1 MKIKTKPVSNITI
14 RGLKGTVKSV
24 NGTPVFPDTSDNE
37 NRVAG
42 KVCDTD
48 GNPVIGACVLVEG
61 TTIGTVTDLNGTFK
75 LETLKG
81 SVLSVSY
88 IDMQTAKVKV
98 EDAGPLIITLKAD

>member
-1 MKIKTKPVSNITI
+1 M
-14 RGLKGTVKSV
+14 
-24 NGTPVFPDTSDNE
+24 
-37 NRVAG
+37 AG

>member
-1 MKIKTKPVSNITI
+1 
-14 RGLKGTVKSV
+14 
-24 NGTPVFPDTSDNE
+24 
-37 NRVAG
+37 
-42 KVCDTD
+42 
-48 GNPVIGACVLVEG
+48 
-61 TTIGTVTDLNGTFK
+61 